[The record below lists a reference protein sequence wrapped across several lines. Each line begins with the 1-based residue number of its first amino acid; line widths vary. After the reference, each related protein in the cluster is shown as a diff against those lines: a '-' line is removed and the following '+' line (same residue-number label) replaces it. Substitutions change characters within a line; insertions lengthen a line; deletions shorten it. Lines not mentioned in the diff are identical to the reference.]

1 MNTLI
6 TGGLG
11 YIGSHIANQLPN
23 SIILDNCSNSNL
35 NFKKFLPNC
44 LVYIM
49 DLNFNNLEKIFS
61 KHKIDSVI
69 HLAGL
74 KSVDDSIINPL
85 KYYDRNVVTSIELL
99 NAMSKFNV
107 NKLIFSSSAT
117 VYGNDQI
124 CPLIEDLPLKSI
136 NPYGSSK
143 IIIEQLISD
152 YSRSNNKFKAISLRY
167 FNPIGAN
174 VKSGLSDRPLG
185 KPQNLMPILI
195 KSVFEKKKLK
205 IFGNDYNTPDGTC
218 VRDYIHIEDLALA
231 HIKAL
236 NKISKI
242 KGHIPINVGIGKGL
256 SVLNF
261 VKIFEDTNK
270 IKVSYKFAKRR
281 TGDSQESFA
290 CIKKAN
296 NILRW
301 KPTKNYSDMMY
312 DSWNA
317 FLKQND

>member
-61 KHKIDSVI
+61 KHKINSVI

-74 KSVDDSIINPL
+74 KSVDDSITNPL

-99 NAMSKFNV
+99 NAMNKFNV

-124 CPLIEDLPLKSI
+124 CPLTEDLPLKSI

-152 YSRSNNKFKAISLRY
+152 YSRSNTKFKAISLRY

-195 KSVFEKKKLK
+195 RSIFENKKLK

-242 KGHIPINVGIGKGL
+242 KGHIPINVGLGKGL

-296 NILRW
+296 NILQW
-301 KPTKNYSDMMY
+301 KPTKNYSDMMH

>member
-23 SIILDNCSNSNL
+23 SIILDNYSNSNL

-49 DLNFNNLEKIFS
+49 DLNFDNLEKIFS
-61 KHKIDSVI
+61 KHKIDAVM

-74 KSVDDSIINPL
+74 KSVDDSMNNPL
-85 KYYDRNVVTSIELL
+85 KYYDKNVLTSIELL
-99 NAMSKFNV
+99 NAMSKFKV

-124 CPLIEDLPLKSI
+124 CPLIEDMPLKSI

-152 YSRSNNKFKAISLRY
+152 YSKSNPEFRAISLRY

-195 KSVFEKKKLK
+195 KSISENKKLK

-218 VRDYIHIEDLALA
+218 IRDYIHVEDLASA
-231 HIKAL
+231 HTKAL

-242 KGHIPINVGIGKGL
+242 KGHVPINVGLGKGL

-261 VKIFEDTNK
+261 IKIFEDTNK

-281 TGDSQESFA
+281 IGDSQESFA

-296 NILRW
+296 NILQW
-301 KPTKNYSDMMY
+301 KPTKNYSDMMH

-317 FLKQND
+317 FLKLND